1 MKIEIFEF
9 SKIFARVFPIFG
21 AMSPPLGELISK
33 VEWFFWSR
41 FFCASM
47 SVSELYGKNCLGDV
61 ATVYNPE
68 KDLNFFSWQIFP
80 EASIHLPG
88 EREMVANNIVVPLPL
103 ISKFWAR
110 LFTRNPSLKY
120 RGTLRRMFFAFHAQ
134 LHFFLPYRISN
145 VLGTFN
151 GSKRHQNISFRAG
164 KWTFTL

>member
-1 MKIEIFEF
+1 MRFLESLENVGSTWINLFFLRFFSMKKMLKKIEIVFSRFFPENVSLKKSMKIEIFEI

-61 ATVYNPE
+61 VTVHNPE

-88 EREMVANNIVVPLPL
+88 EREMVVTY
-103 ISKFWAR
+103 AR
-110 LFTRNPSLKY
+110 KYIHSNHQIDFRWPSS
-120 RGTLRRMFFAFHAQ
+120 Q
-134 LHFFLPYRISN
+134 E
-145 VLGTFN
+145 
-151 GSKRHQNISFRAG
+151 
-164 KWTFTL
+164 